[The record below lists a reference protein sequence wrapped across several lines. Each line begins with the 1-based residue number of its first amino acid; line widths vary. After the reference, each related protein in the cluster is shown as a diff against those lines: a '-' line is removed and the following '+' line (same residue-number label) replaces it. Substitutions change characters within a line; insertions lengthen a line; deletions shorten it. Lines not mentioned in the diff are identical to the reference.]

1 MHDEYH
7 KRVQRLVNNRG
18 MTLRAAETVV
28 NAAMH
33 AVGCTEGEVRERIAF
48 EQSVAK
54 NYELL
59 ERLADTKEIL

>member
-7 KRVQRLVNNRG
+7 KRVQRLINERG

-28 NAAMH
+28 MASMH
-33 AVGCTEGEVRERIAF
+33 AVGCTEGEVRERTAF

-54 NYELL
+54 NSDLL
-59 ERLADTKEIL
+59 ERLANKKEIL